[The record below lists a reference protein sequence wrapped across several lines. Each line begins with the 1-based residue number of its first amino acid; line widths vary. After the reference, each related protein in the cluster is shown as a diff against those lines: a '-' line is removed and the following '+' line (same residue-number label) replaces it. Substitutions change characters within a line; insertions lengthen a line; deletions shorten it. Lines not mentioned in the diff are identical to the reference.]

1 MRKTGAK
8 TTMTTTK
15 VQKSRKRERVN
26 VLLGV
31 SGSVAAIKFREVCR
45 FRRLVERAAAEDG
58 VDVSVRA
65 VFTESARRFV
75 NDDEA
80 RVAMAELGE
89 AACGIYY
96 DSDEWA
102 AWKQKGDPVTHVDLA
117 KWADVLL
124 VAPLSANTLG
134 KFANGL
140 CDNLLTCIF
149 RAWDFTDET
158 KQVLM
163 APAMNTA
170 MWESP
175 FTVDHKQKI
184 QGILQTQVD
193 WIPVTWKKLAC
204 GDVGYGAMAEPD
216 DIQKRLFAAIHTV
229 CRERANSKK
238 P

>member
-1 MRKTGAK
+1 MRKTGA
-8 TTMTTTK
+8 TTDATTI

-45 FRRLVERAAAEDG
+45 FRHLIERVAATDG

-75 NDDEA
+75 SDDEA
-80 RVAMAELGE
+80 RAAMAELGE

-102 AWKQKGDPVTHVDLA
+102 AWRQKGDPVTHVDLA

-149 RAWDFTDET
+149 RAWNFKDKA
-158 KQVLM
+158 KQVLL

-175 FTVDHKQKI
+175 FTVDHMRKI
-184 QGILQTQVD
+184 HEILLINPD
-193 WIPVTWKKLAC
+193 WIPVTWKTLAC

-216 DIQKRLFAAIHTV
+216 DIQKRLFAAIHAV
-229 CRERANSKK
+229 CGERANSRKL
-238 P
+238 